1 MDCCWEIEEPLLLR
15 KVSEGDWDAYA
26 RLFNHY
32 LPGLT
37 RYIFPFAGQSMPDT
51 EEVIQEVF
59 IKVWERRA
67 SLGDIQSFDRYLF
80 RMAKNK
86 LINLLNKERAD
97 RNVQA
102 QYARAREKE
111 HAGPESL
118 LQYNEY
124 QCTAQRGIAAL
135 SPKLREVFLLS
146 TQEGL
151 TLDQISAGLR
161 LPKETVKKRLY
172 TAIAF
177 VKTYLRENAQWPSLL
192 LWLILSR

>member
-1 MDCCWEIEEPLLLR
+1 MDCCWDIEEPILLQ
-15 KVSEGDWDAYA
+15 KVSEGDWDAYT

-37 RYIFPFAGQSMPDT
+37 RYIFPFAGQSMADT

-59 IKVWERRA
+59 LKIWERRA
-67 SLGDIQSFDRYLF
+67 SLASIQTFDRYLF

-86 LINLLNKERAD
+86 LINLLEKQRLD
-97 RNVQA
+97 RKVQT
-102 QYARAREKE
+102 QYARVREKA
-111 HAGPESL
+111 HTGPESA

-124 QCTAQRGIAAL
+124 QSTARKGIAAL

-151 TLDQISAGLR
+151 SLDEISAWLR
-161 LPKETVKKRLY
+161 LPRETVKKRLY
-172 TAIAF
+172 MATTF
-177 VKTYLRENAQWPSLL
+177 VKTYLRDNAHWPALL
-192 LWLILSR
+192 LLVLLSR

>member
-1 MDCCWEIEEPLLLR
+1 MDSCWETEEPILLR
-15 KVSEGDWDAYA
+15 KVSEGDWDAYT
-26 RLFNHY
+26 RLFYHY

-37 RYIFPFAGQSMPDT
+37 RYIFPFSGQSMQDT

-59 IKVWERRA
+59 LKIWEKRETLASIRA
-67 SLGDIQSFDRYLF
+67 FDRYVF

-86 LINLLNKERAD
+86 LINILEKQRLD
-97 RNVQA
+97 RNTRA
-102 QYARAREKE
+102 QYARAKE
-111 HAGPESL
+111 AAQAETETS

-124 QCTAQRGIAAL
+124 QNTAHRGIAAL

-151 TLDQISAGLR
+151 SLDEISSGLR

-172 TAIAF
+172 TATAF
-177 VKTYLRENAQWPSLL
+177 VKTYLRTHAHWPALV
-192 LWLILSR
+192 LWAFLSR

>member
-1 MDCCWEIEEPLLLR
+1 MDCCWETEEPILLR
-15 KVSEGDWDAYA
+15 KVAEGDWDAYA

-37 RYIFPFAGQSMPDT
+37 RYIFPFAGGSMADT

-59 IKVWERRA
+59 LKIWEKRDTLASIRA
-67 SLGDIQSFDRYLF
+67 FDRYLY

-86 LINLLNKERAD
+86 LINILEKQRLD
-97 RNVQA
+97 RNIQV
-102 QYARAREKE
+102 QYARVKE
-111 HAGPESL
+111 AAHAEPETA

-124 QCTAQRGIAAL
+124 QNTAHRGIAAL

-151 TLDQISAGLR
+151 SLDEISRGLR
-161 LPKETVKKRLY
+161 VPKETVKKRLY
-172 TAIAF
+172 MATVF
-177 VKTYLRENAQWPSLL
+177 VKTYLRNHAHWPALV
-192 LWLILSR
+192 LWVFLSR